1 MMELLDSLNIWGRV
15 AIAAVVVVIV
25 ASLAERR
32 REKRAD
38 IDKVGFMP
46 WTFIMVMGVLTAV
59 FAASLAI
66 KG

>member
-1 MMELLDSLNIWGRV
+1 MPELLDSLNMWGRI
-15 AIAAVVVVIV
+15 AIVAVVVVIA

-32 REKRAD
+32 REKRANM
-38 IDKVGFMP
+38 DKVGFMP